1 MKMKR
6 KTRFILILSL
16 LVMVAVGLKPIS
28 HGLGKAVLQ
37 VISDRMDY
45 EDAYRQKRQAEGH
58 IVGGRGTAVIW
69 EDTYTI
75 VRTYHVL
82 ELLYRFTPYGQYACY
97 ARVLDNVTEYKTTKH
112 CLYVWSDDGCAVVD
126 DNNLCRL
133 YTEKDTTDISDYEAI
148 RCLSSFDEFSEE
160 ERKQLNKLKEKAEK
174 DSAE

>member
-1 MKMKR
+1 MKMKH
-6 KTRFILILSL
+6 KTHLVLILSL
-16 LVMVAVGLKPIS
+16 LAVLAVGIKPIS
-28 HGLGKAVLQ
+28 YGIGKAVLQ

-45 EDAYRQKRQAEGH
+45 EDAYRQKMEAEGH

-75 VRTYHVL
+75 IRFSGVL
-82 ELLYRFTPYGQYACY
+82 RLLYRCTPYGQIPVYKN
-97 ARVLDNVTEYKTTKH
+97 VLDNVTEYKTTKH

-126 DNNLCRL
+126 ENNLCRL
-133 YTEKDTTDISDYEAI
+133 YTEKDTTDISDYETI

-174 DSAE
+174 ASAE